1 MDYFKQKAKE
11 YSSLMQPEQK
21 PDREVQM
28 AKIDMMNM
36 KKNLDELCNIME
48 RLPEDHNLP
57 AWVQAKIVK
66 ADSNIQSATSY
77 LRYSFKRK

>member
-1 MDYFKQKAKE
+1 MSYFKQRVKE
-11 YSSLMQPEQK
+11 YSSVMQPEQK

-36 KKNLDELCNIME
+36 KKNLDELCDIME

-57 AWVQAKIVK
+57 AWLQAKIVK
-66 ADSNIQSATSY
+66 ANASIQSATSY
-77 LRYSFKRK
+77 LRYKSRR